1 MSRLPRRER
10 STYLRC
16 VIKNKSMKTQLKAIG
31 LLGTLKSKDS
41 GMPSNTEELLNQ
53 VFSEFSKQGV
63 ETSTI
68 RLVDHNIKHGLQTD
82 MKDDWADILNKIIE
96 ADIVVFATPIWWGQP
111 SSLIQKVIERMDQVD
126 NEYMMSGM
134 SPLTHKVAGIVVTG
148 HEDGVQHVVGTLANA
163 LTWFGFTLPPEMAA
177 YWVGEAGPPMDQD
190 AEKRRKNM
198 ATNMMVMTM
207 SQNLYRY
214 AKIIKENKAMLSEK
228 ML

>member
-1 MSRLPRRER
+1 MNFL
-10 STYLRC
+10 
-16 VIKNKSMKTQLKAIG
+16 
-31 LLGTLKSKDS
+31 SK
-41 GMPSNTEELLNQ
+41 
-53 VFSEFSKQGV
+53 VKQGV

-126 NEYMMSGM
+126 NEYMMSGV

-163 LTWFGFTLPPEMAA
+163 LTWFGFILPPEMAA
-177 YWVGEAGPPMDQD
+177 YWVGEAGPPMDHD

-198 ATNMMVMTM
+198 ATNMMVKTM
-207 SQNLYRY
+207 SKNLYRY
-214 AKIIKENKAMLSEK
+214 AKMIKENKAMLEEK
-228 ML
+228 I